1 MLKKEATN
9 NKCVSPVIPFSI
21 VWTPDEEIIYEHL
34 TTAMDRFEGNTMDK
48 VAVFALLQTAGV
60 SAPSTV
66 GDWILTLQQKLGRL
80 ANSPV
85 QTYSKPEDVPAWWE
99 SKAMGSENNDM

>member
-1 MLKKEATN
+1 
-9 NKCVSPVIPFSI
+9 
-21 VWTPDEEIIYEHL
+21 
-34 TTAMDRFEGNTMDK
+34 MDK

-99 SKAMGSENNDM
+99 